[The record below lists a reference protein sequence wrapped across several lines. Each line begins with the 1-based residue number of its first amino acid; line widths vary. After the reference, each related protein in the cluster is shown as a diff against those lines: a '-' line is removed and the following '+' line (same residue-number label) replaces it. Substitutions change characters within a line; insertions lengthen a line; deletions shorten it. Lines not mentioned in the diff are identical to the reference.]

1 MATKETETPVEEAVG
16 ESRINGSNAFK
27 ITIADLIGGRTPGTT
42 NGGLALA
49 TIATQT
55 VSLHSADP
63 GSTGASEL
71 TGGGYARKPVVWA
84 AASIDGNSR
93 GQIAGAP
100 IQFDVPAGAIGFYGV
115 WAGGTYLY
123 GKALNPAVTL
133 STAGKVTV
141 TPTHAYGLL

>member
-1 MATKETETPVEEAVG
+1 MPTTPDPEPAEEFAG
-16 ESRINGSNAFK
+16 ESRVNGSNAFK

-42 NGGLALA
+42 NGGLASA
-49 TIATQT
+49 TLATQT
-55 VSLHSADP
+55 VSLHSSNP
-63 GSTGASEL
+63 GTTGAGEL
-71 TGGGYARKPVVWA
+71 TGGGYARKPVVWGA
-84 AASIDGNSR
+84 AAIDGSDR
-93 GQIAGAP
+93 GQITGAA
-100 IQFDVPAGAIGFYGV
+100 IQFDVPAGAIAFYGV